1 MKKRRIPGLIAGLL
15 LLCAVARGQTA
26 QATSQEGAGST
37 TPDSWSFSA
46 TVDGYVVPH
55 QEFYASPIFTGDRSW
70 LHLEARYNYEDQQTG
85 STWVGYNFSF
95 GHRLK
100 VDVTPMIG
108 GVFGNTTGVA
118 PGYEFSLEYKRITLS
133 STGEYVF
140 DTKDHNGSFF
150 YSWPELTY
158 SPWEW
163 FRAGLVAQRTKAY
176 HTTLDVQR
184 GFLVGISHK
193 NFNFTTYI
201 LNPGWAKPT
210 LVFEA
215 GFDF

>member
-1 MKKRRIPGLIAGLL
+1 MKKRRMPALVAGLL
-15 LLCAVARGQTA
+15 LLCPVARGQTA
-26 QATSQEGAGST
+26 QATSQEGAGGM

-46 TVDGYVVPH
+46 VVDGYVVPH
-55 QEFYASPIFTGDRSW
+55 QEFYASPVFTADRSS
-70 LHLEARYNYEDQQTG
+70 LHLEARYNFEDQQTG
-85 STWVGYNFSF
+85 SAWVGYNFSF
-95 GHRLK
+95 GQRLK

-108 GVFGNTTGVA
+108 GVFGNTTGAA
-118 PGYEFSLEYKRITLS
+118 PGYKFSFAYKRITLS

-158 SPWEW
+158 SPTEW
-163 FRAGLVAQRTKAY
+163 LRTGLVAQRTKAY
-176 HTTLDVQR
+176 HTTLNVQR

-193 NFNFTTYI
+193 KLNFTTYI

-210 LVFEA
+210 LVLEA
-215 GFDF
+215 GADF